1 MTGRSCGDCTLCCRL
16 LGVPELEKPA
26 GTWCASCEVGCG
38 CGRYD
43 DRPASCRNFEC
54 FWLME
59 DGFPDELR
67 PDRSGVVIA
76 FEDSDSVVLHVD
88 PERPDALT
96 RPAAEGLLPV
106 LLRHYRRVAV
116 ACGAER
122 AVIERAASHDD
133 RGRLVTNAAPDAG
146 RDR

>member
-1 MTGRSCGDCTLCCRL
+1 
-16 LGVPELEKPA
+16 VPELAKPA
-26 GTWCASCEVGCG
+26 GAWCDVCEIGRG
-38 CGRYD
+38 CGRYAA
-43 DRPASCRNFEC
+43 RPTSCRNFEC

-59 DGFPDELR
+59 EGFPDELR

-76 FEDSDSVVLHVD
+76 LDGEADTVVLHVD
-88 PERPDALT
+88 PDRPDALT
-96 RPAAEGLLPV
+96 RPAAEGLVPV

-116 ACGAER
+116 ACGEER

-133 RGRLVTNAAPDAG
+133 RGRLVTEAAPDAG